1 MHKAKVFRN
10 KKVDKSLI
18 GQFDILPSVIG
29 RKTRKNVSTNIDCK
43 NIINQFVLNKQIEHN
58 IP

>member
-10 KKVDKSLI
+10 KEVDKSLI
-18 GQFDILPSVIG
+18 GQFDILPSVID

-43 NIINQFVLNKQIEHN
+43 NIINQFVINKQIEHN
-58 IP
+58 IH